1 MRSIATRRRLLA
13 APALLGVGAARA
25 QPAPD
30 WPQRTVTLLVP
41 SAPGGSLDALARF
54 FAQSMAA
61 SLGRSMVVENVSG
74 AGGLIGMQRA
84 VRAEPDGHTLVFGNM
99 GVMAALA
106 PLNPDAGYD
115 PRRDLAPVG
124 LTAHVPMVLA
134 ASPQSGVRDLRILL
148 DRIRTRGEGVTF
160 GTAGLGTTSHLAP
173 ALLLHLAGL
182 KATLVAY
189 RGAGPAM
196 NDLAAGVVDAV
207 IDQTVTMIPA
217 HRGRTAV
224 ALAVSGAARVPQIP
238 DVPTFAEAGLPAFDL
253 VVWNAIAAPRGT
265 PSGVVER
272 LAAAIE
278 AALADEE
285 LRRRLGDLAAVPPA
299 PDERG
304 PDALR
309 RRIAADVDRWTALVQ
324 ATGMA
329 RQ

>member
-1 MRSIATRRRLLA
+1 MTMRRRSLLA
-13 APALLGVGAARA
+13 LPAAVAPGAVRA
-25 QPAPD
+25 QPSA
-30 WPQRTVTLLVP
+30 WPQRTITLLVP

-61 SLGRSMVVENVSG
+61 SLGRSVVVENASG

-84 VRAEPDGHTLVFGNM
+84 ARAEPDGHTLVFGNM

-124 LTAHVPMVLA
+124 MAAHVPMVLA
-134 ASPQSGVRDLRILL
+134 ASPQSGVRDLRGLL
-148 DRIRTRGEGVTF
+148 DRIRARGEAVAF

-224 ALAVSGAARVPQIP
+224 ALAVTGAARVPQLP

-265 PSGVVER
+265 PAAVVER

-285 LRRRLGDLAAVPPA
+285 LRRRLADLAAIPPA
-299 PDERG
+299 PEERG
-304 PDALR
+304 PEALR